1 MKSMRIILIVVALLA
16 LAGVILLTKVP
27 IFNWDDSTIFLPE
40 DDEPFGCK
48 FFDEMAEATLPNG
61 YSYFDGNPRE
71 MLEGKD
77 TLSLLFMLE
86 YMYVE
91 AEMEELLASFVKKG
105 NKLMVVTG
113 SNSFWDEDPDE
124 SLFPF

>member
-71 MLEGKD
+71 MLEGK
-77 TLSLLFMLE
+77 TPCRCFSCLNTCMLKLRWKSCSPLL
-86 YMYVE
+86 
-91 AEMEELLASFVKKG
+91 
-105 NKLMVVTG
+105 
-113 SNSFWDEDPDE
+113 
-124 SLFPF
+124 